1 MLQFI
6 AISVTPFDHVLQIN
20 LVTRIAIYNLHPACH
35 TSILSGIEMEITQ
48 INNTSTFVL
57 SVIRM

>member
-6 AISVTPFDHVLQIN
+6 ATSVTPFDDVLQIN
-20 LVTRIAIYNLHPACH
+20 LVTRIAIYNVQPACH
-35 TSILSGIEMEITQ
+35 TSILNGIEMEITQ
-48 INNTSTFVL
+48 INNTFIL